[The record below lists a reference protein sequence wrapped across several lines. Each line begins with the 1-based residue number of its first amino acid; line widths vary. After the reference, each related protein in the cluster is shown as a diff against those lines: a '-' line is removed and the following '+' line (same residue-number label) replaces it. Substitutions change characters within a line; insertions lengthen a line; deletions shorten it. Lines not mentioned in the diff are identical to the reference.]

1 MEESLSGTYP
11 FYDPVN
17 TGIAMQ
23 MSSCIILSLFL
34 SDSLTLHPAS
44 NFVSPKAKGQE
55 IKLCLW

>member
-1 MEESLSGTYP
+1 MAEILSGTYP

-23 MSSCIILSLFL
+23 MSSCIIISLFL
-34 SDSLTLHPAS
+34 SDSLTLHLAL

-55 IKLCLW
+55 MKLHLG